1 MSKLDKISILRLA
14 VAYLRAKSYI
24 KGKFSGAAPSPCP
37 DDTETLIESQQHLD
51 HRDGQARCLPTE
63 PSLDLST
70 RIWIKCYFAASQ
82 QREKEA
88 EILDSHYRR
97 DFVTYDNQL
106 LNGEMFLQVRTTIP
120 TACKMRLK
128 EPVSCSFETIIDLLS
143 DRG

>member
-1 MSKLDKISILRLA
+1 MGLLSPGSGLMTHWTTSRRFFH
-14 VAYLRAKSYI
+14 LRAALCPNLT
-24 KGKFSGAAPSPCP
+24 KFQFCDSQSP
-37 DDTETLIESQQHLD
+37 TSELSHISRVSSQELLHLD
-51 HRDGQARCLPTE
+51 NQNHRDGQARCLPTE

-120 TACKMRLK
+120 TACKMR
-128 EPVSCSFETIIDLLS
+128 
-143 DRG
+143 